1 MKRPYLFLRRYL
13 LSGISVLSV
22 FVALP
27 AYAATTLVVD
37 NDGQGTAANC
47 DAGGFAYSSIQA
59 AVNAAAPGDTIFIC
73 PGTYPEQVVVTTRNL
88 TIRGSGGG
96 STILRP
102 TTVVANTTTLTTP
115 VPVPVRPI
123 LLIDGVT
130 GVTVE
135 KLTIDGSGADS
146 GTGLFNCGFT
156 AHYLGVH
163 YRNGSGR
170 VDAVHI
176 TNMRSATVCGFGL
189 RSESG
194 AGGASSMIITSNLI
208 DHYGDYG
215 VVCGGLQ
222 TACIITGNT
231 VRGEGRINDKI
242 QAGIAV
248 RSGANASISG
258 NVITDHYYLPR
269 GSIGSIAV
277 GIFLANVNPDTN
289 PHLLRDNLF
298 ANNELN
304 VQRISTAEVID

>member
-13 LSGISVLSV
+13 LPGISVLSV

-27 AYAATTLVVD
+27 TYAATIVVD
-37 NDGQGTAANC
+37 DDGQATAADCN
-47 DAGGFAYSSIQA
+47 AGDSTFSNIQT

-73 PGTYPEQVVVTTRNL
+73 PGTYPEQVVVTTSNL

-135 KLTIDGSGADS
+135 KLTIDGSLADS

-176 TNMRSATVCGFGL
+176 TNMKSATVCAFGL

-194 AGGASSMIITSNLI
+194 AGGASSMIITSNVDRTGLRR
-208 DHYGDYG
+208 GLR
-215 VVCGGLQ
+215 GLQ

-231 VRGEGRINDKI
+231 VRRAGSTTG

-258 NVITDHYYLPR
+258 NVITIILPSEEYWEYCSR
-269 GSIGSIAV
+269 HFPG
-277 GIFLANVNPDTN
+277 
-289 PHLLRDNLF
+289 
-298 ANNELN
+298 
-304 VQRISTAEVID
+304 